1 MYLNVSWKS
10 CANYDYHGY
19 TASHITIG
27 ESGNNI
33 AGGTCSC
40 IVTGTP
46 TTRVR
51 WQVSVTNN
59 SVITGSD
66 TNAQTTAF
74 TIAKVAGI

>member
-1 MYLNVSWKS
+1 MAINFSTTT
-10 CANYDYHGY
+10 
-19 TASHITIG
+19 TALQNS
-27 ESGNNI
+27 SGNNI
-33 AGGTCSC
+33 AGGTCSS

-46 TTRVR
+46 NTRLR